1 MNKKLKVS
9 LIIFC
14 VFAVIVG
21 SLAIWQW
28 KNIESIYIGI
38 NETESQIE
46 KRRAD
51 NQTSLISDIN
61 NYLESPL
68 RDMTPEEKTQ
78 VEKGE
83 VSVTDI
89 YTKMFEEKQEEVKIT
104 AESNPPPDIKKSK
117 DESPKPSKDEIVSKY
132 MIQLYTLQ
140 SEFTAKAETTIMQG
154 ESYYLN
160 LRKTQDKT
168 VAMANTIKHF
178 TPIVRSVEANCDSKV
193 ENVITNLEN
202 ELRDAKENTDITV
215 AIRNTYKNE
224 KQLKLSYY
232 ANKYLT

>member
-1 MNKKLKVS
+1 M
-9 LIIFC
+9 
-14 VFAVIVG
+14 FAVIVG

-168 VAMANTIKHF
+168 VARANTIKHF
-178 TPIVRSVEANCDSKV
+178 TAPMLC
-193 ENVITNLEN
+193 
-202 ELRDAKENTDITV
+202 
-215 AIRNTYKNE
+215 
-224 KQLKLSYY
+224 QKLSLIDSLGVSLR
-232 ANKYLT
+232 K